1 MDFTNAQEN
10 LFQKNGSMSS
20 QAGAEGSREGV
31 LGWTNDLKIKSREKM
46 KFRTE
51 VDST

>member
-1 MDFTNAQEN
+1 MDLTKAEEN

-31 LGWTNDLKIKSREKM
+31 LGWMNGLVTGKKESKNKLEREN
-46 KFRTE
+46 E
-51 VDST
+51 I